1 MEEVSGHRHG
11 QQDQENREGKNGAKV
26 GPEVPPRC
34 VNGRGIDERR
44 QKQIE
49 DELGIEPNRGKTRN
63 ERQESARDRE
73 QNWIRNADFPG
84 DERKQRDGH
93 ETNQN

>member
-1 MEEVSGHRHG
+1 MSG
-11 QQDQENREGKNGAKV
+11 
-26 GPEVPPRC
+26 
-34 VNGRGIDERR
+34 GRN
-44 QKQIE
+44 KSKTS
-49 DELGIEPNRGKTRN
+49 LGIEPNLGKTGN

-73 QNWIRNADFPG
+73 QNWIGHADFPG

>member
-1 MEEVSGHRHG
+1 MF
-11 QQDQENREGKNGAKV
+11 QKV
-26 GPEVPPRC
+26 KKCKVADRSRNLCLELKTRSSSL
-34 VNGRGIDERR
+34 ERR

-49 DELGIEPNRGKTRN
+49 DEFGIELNGGKTRN

>member
-1 MEEVSGHRHG
+1 MSG
-11 QQDQENREGKNGAKV
+11 
-26 GPEVPPRC
+26 
-34 VNGRGIDERR
+34 GRN
-44 QKQIE
+44 KSKTS
-49 DELGIEPNRGKTRN
+49 LGSSRICGKTRN